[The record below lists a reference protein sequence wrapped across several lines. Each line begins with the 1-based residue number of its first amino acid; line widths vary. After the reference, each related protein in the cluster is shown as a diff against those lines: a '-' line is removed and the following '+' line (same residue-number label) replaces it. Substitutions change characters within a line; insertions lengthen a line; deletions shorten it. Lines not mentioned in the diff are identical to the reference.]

1 MEGRKKGIIA
11 GVAAVVI
18 AVIGMVCVFLKKGNE

>member
-11 GVAAVVI
+11 GVAAAVI
-18 AVIGMVCVFLKKGNE
+18 AVISMVCVFLKKGNE